1 MANYL
6 NGVTSVNVQLLVAL
20 DNKFEQEI
28 VLHPN
33 MGEINV
39 MGNLRKSELVQKRL
53 RLRLSLFRVQKFCF
67 QCEQVIV
74 SNVHTS
80 PLWTVI

>member
-20 DNKFEQEI
+20 DNKFEQEL

-39 MGNLRKSELVQKRL
+39 MGNLRKSELVQNRL
-53 RLRLSLFRVQKFCF
+53 VQVF
-67 QCEQVIV
+67 
-74 SNVHTS
+74 
-80 PLWTVI
+80 